1 MSFHPTTNGKQEKKE
16 NNTPKWTRLKPMLR
30 GGIWCAAREAPGF
43 FFSAD
48 YKMQS
53 KHDRCQAE
61 GCGRSASFGMPPSR
75 RRIFCTA
82 HKAPGMKNVSNPL
95 CKNSECIKQATFGFP
110 SGPRRVFCSE
120 HKAAGMIHTS
130 KPRGSAA

>member
-1 MSFHPTTNGKQEKKE
+1 MNASGSSAKGRSFS
-16 NNTPKWTRLKPMLR
+16 R
-30 GGIWCAAREAPGF
+30 AAPEAPLF
-43 FFSAD
+43 FFWTD
-48 YKMQS
+48 YKMHP

-61 GCGRSASFGMPPSR
+61 GCVRSASFGMPPSR

-95 CKNSECIKQATFGFP
+95 CKNSECTKQATFGFP

>member
-1 MSFHPTTNGKQEKKE
+1 MDASATNVTGWNLVCCSRSTRIFSQPTTN
-16 NNTPKWTRLKPMLR
+16 
-30 GGIWCAAREAPGF
+30 
-43 FFSAD
+43 
-48 YKMQS
+48 MQS

-75 RRIFCTA
+75 RRIFCTT

-95 CKNSECIKQATFGFP
+95 CKNSECTKQATFGFP

-120 HKAAGMIHTS
+120 HKDSGMVHTS
-130 KPRGSAA
+130 KG

>member
-16 NNTPKWTRLKPMLR
+16 NSTPKWTRLKPMLWVEF
-30 GGIWCAAREAPGF
+30 GVLLEKHPD
-43 FFSAD
+43 FFSQPTTN
-48 YKMQS
+48 MQS

-75 RRIFCTA
+75 RRIFCTT

-95 CKNSECIKQATFGFP
+95 CKNSECTKQATFGFP

-120 HKAAGMIHTS
+120 HKDSGMVHTS
-130 KPRGSAA
+130 KG